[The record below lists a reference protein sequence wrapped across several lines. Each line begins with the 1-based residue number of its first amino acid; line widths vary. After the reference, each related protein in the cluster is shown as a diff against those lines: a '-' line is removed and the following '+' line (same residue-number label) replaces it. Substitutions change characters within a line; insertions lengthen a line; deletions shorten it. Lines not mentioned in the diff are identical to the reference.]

1 MCDLKNFDVEAR
13 GVASIAEEWKL
24 QHDEV
29 RSVWV
34 IEELVQRLNSCLKAA
49 QHVYDDFRLGRLAEA
64 GPFAYFVATLR
75 LIVAAGDDIVVV
87 AASVS
92 REGYVVSGVDE
103 LNQLLVEVQEIINED
118 EFAQASH
125 SYEE

>member
-13 GVASIAEEWKL
+13 GVASIAEEWKR

-29 RSVWV
+29 RSVWL
-34 IEELVQRLNSCLKAA
+34 IEELVQRLNSCLNEA
-49 QHVYDDFRLGRLAEA
+49 QHVYDEFRLGRLENA
-64 GPFAYFVATLR
+64 GPFAYYVATLR
-75 LIVAAGDDIVVV
+75 LIVAAGDDIVIA

-103 LNQLLVEVQEIINED
+103 LHRLLAEVQEIISED